1 MGIWVLMS
9 RESDL
14 VFWRDFG
21 CVAVDFSVRFSKSVM
36 KSLKI
41 SQYFGLILI
50 LFLDKS
56 FKE

>member
-21 CVAVDFSVRFSKSVM
+21 CVAVDFSVRFSKSVR
-36 KSLKI
+36 KYLK
-41 SQYFGLILI
+41 YLNILV
-50 LFLDKS
+50 LF
-56 FKE
+56 